1 MTDVPRYIWQ
11 QADWPHLRVDPGRV
25 AQALARA
32 RRAQGVVEGKLAALG
47 FAQQQDLMA
56 EAWSQEALATAAIE
70 GERLDLAALRSS
82 VARRLG
88 VAALKGPG
96 APRDVEGLLDS
107 MDDAVTGR
115 DQPLSHARLKAWQA
129 ALFPT
134 GYSGLHKIQVG
145 QYRSHA
151 ESMQIVSGHL
161 GRERV
166 HYEAPPS
173 AQVEAEVESLLAWF
187 NAAQEQD
194 ALVQAALAHLWFET
208 IHPFEDGNGRVGRVL
223 VDLVLARDGGELSRL
238 LRIAQ
243 RLLERRDEYYAQL
256 ERAQRGGLDVSDWV
270 GWFVEQVQAACEAAS
285 AVVDSS
291 LLKARFWQTHQG
303 KALNERQRKV
313 MNLLLNAGPSGF
325 EGGMSTKKYE
335 SVAATSRATASRELI
350 DLHAQGLLV
359 QAGVGRATRYFVN
372 WEAREPAGV
381 ARPI

>member
-1 MTDVPRYIWQ
+1 MSDTPLSLYIWQ
-11 QADWPHLRVDPGRV
+11 QPDWPRLRFDPERV
-25 AQALARA
+25 GQVLARA
-32 RRAQGVVEGKLAALG
+32 RRAQGVVEGKLTALG
-47 FAQQQDLMA
+47 FEQQQELMA

-70 GERLDLAALRSS
+70 GERLDLAAVRSS

-88 VAALKGPG
+88 VAVSKGPR
-96 APRDVEGLLDS
+96 AAREVDGLLDS

-115 DQPLSHARLKAWQA
+115 AQPLSHERLQAWQA

-145 QYRSHA
+145 QYRRHA
-151 ESMQIVSGHL
+151 EPMQIVSGRM

-166 HYEAPPS
+166 HYQAPPS
-173 AQVEAEVESLLAWF
+173 AQVEAEMERLLAWL
-187 NAAQEQD
+187 NADQDQD
-194 ALVQAALAHLWFET
+194 ALVQAALAHLWFEI

-243 RLLERRDEYYAQL
+243 RLLEQREAYYAQL

-270 GWFVEQVQAACEAAS
+270 CWFVEQVQAACEAAS

-291 LLKARFWQTHQG
+291 LTKARFWQTHQD

-313 MNLLLNAGPSGF
+313 MNLLLNAGPGGF

-335 SVAATSRATASRELI
+335 SIAATSRATASRELI
-350 DLHAQGLLV
+350 DLQAQGLLV
-359 QAGVGRATRYFVN
+359 QVGAGRGTRYCIN
-372 WEAREPAGV
+372 WPGWGLV
-381 ARPI
+381 GGD